1 MTASQGGPFVDDEQD
16 DTERES
22 FDTGERP
29 EDTELSLESRKQIF
43 EYVHANPGS
52 HFSEVKRE
60 LDMETGL
67 LQYHLRKLEEYNVI
81 ESKDHQGKRRLFV
94 ARELNA
100 EEQSILSTLRYETT
114 RRILLYLLEHGP
126 ARNGEIADAVDIAPS
141 TVTWHVSNLLD
152 QGVVETIQDGRT
164 TRYRVANEELTVQLS
179 IRYQESFVDRAVD
192 RIIDFWG

>member
-1 MTASQGGPFVDDEQD
+1 MIERCGGLFLHEPRD
-16 DTERES
+16 DTDR
-22 FDTGERP
+22 
-29 EDTELSLESRKQIF
+29 EDTENVDLSLRSRKQIF
-43 EYVHANPGS
+43 EYIKANPGS
-52 HFSEVKRE
+52 HFSKIKRE
-60 LDMETGL
+60 LGMETGL

-81 ESKDHQGKRRLFV
+81 ESKDHQGKRRLFGP
-94 ARELNA
+94 RELNA

-126 ARNGEIADAVDIAPS
+126 ARNGEIADAVGIAPS

-164 TRYRVANEELTVQLS
+164 TRYRVANEELTVQLLM
-179 IRYQESFVDRAVD
+179 RYQESFVDRAVD